1 MGVHFLRPKKKKMP
15 KYISIATTTGAD
27 PGRTAYIN
35 VDHIVNVRQDLTTA
49 TKILLNVATAAS
61 SSIHITHDADGS
73 STTST
78 RDAIRAAIEE
88 AVGKNTNPRQV
99 FPVSFPS
106 AVSLFEDASDIPVAP

>member
-1 MGVHFLRPKKKKMP
+1 MGVHSLKLKKKQMP
-15 KYISIATTTGAD
+15 KYISISATTGAD

-35 VDHIVNVRQDLTTA
+35 VDHIVNVRQDLTTS

-61 SSIHITHDADGS
+61 ASIQITHAADGS

-88 AVGKNTNPRQV
+88 AVSKNTNPRQV
-99 FPVSFPS
+99 FPVAFPS
-106 AVSLFEDASDIPVAP
+106 AVSAFVDADDSVVT